1 MRIKIF
7 MDGASIDDMLKLKK
21 ETFIS
26 GFTTNP
32 TLMRKAGISDFESYC
47 RNILNEITDMPISFE
62 VFADDYE
69 EMKRQANKI
78 TSWGKNV
85 YVKIPIMNTRG
96 VSSIPLI
103 RELSSEGIKLNITA
117 IMTVDQV
124 RNVMSVIS
132 KSTSTFVSVFAGR
145 IADTGVDPLPIMI
158 ECMELVKTNPNAE
171 LLWASPREVF
181 NLYQAEK
188 IGCHIITMVPE
199 LIAKITLNCKSL
211 DEYSLETVQ
220 MFYNDAVKAGY
231 KL

>member
-47 RNILNEITDMPISFE
+47 RNILNEITDMPMSFE

-69 EMKRQANKI
+69 EMKRQAHKI
-78 TSWGKNV
+78 TSWGNNV
-85 YVKIPIMNTRG
+85 YVKIPIMNTKG

-103 RELSSEGIKLNITA
+103 QELSSEGIKLNITA
-117 IMTVDQV
+117 IMTVEQV
-124 RNVMSVIS
+124 RNVMDAIS
-132 KSTSTFVSVFAGR
+132 KTTSTFVSVFAGR
-145 IADTGVDPLPIMI
+145 IADTGIDPLSIMI
-158 ECMELVKTNPNAE
+158 ECVELMKTNPKAE
-171 LLWASPREVF
+171 LLWASPREVL
-181 NLYQAEK
+181 NLYQAEQ
-188 IGCHIITMVPE
+188 IGCHIITMVPD
-199 LIAKITLNCKSL
+199 LIAKIPLKGKSL
-211 DEYSLETVQ
+211 HEYSLETVQ
-220 MFYNDAVKAGY
+220 MFYNDATKAGY

>member
-7 MDGASIDDMLKLKK
+7 MDGANLDDMLKLKK
-21 ETFIS
+21 ETFIK

-47 RNILNEITDMPISFE
+47 RHILKEIPDMPISFE

-69 EMKRQANKI
+69 EMKRQAHKI
-78 TSWGKNV
+78 TSWGENV
-85 YVKIPIMNTRG
+85 YVKIPIMNTKR
-96 VSSIPLI
+96 VSSISLI

-117 IMTVDQV
+117 IMTAEQV
-124 RNVMSVIS
+124 RNVIDALS
-132 KSTSTFVSVFAGR
+132 KTTSTFVSVFAGR

-158 ECMELVKTNPNAE
+158 KCMELVKTNPMAE

-199 LIAKITLNCKSL
+199 LIAKIPLNGKSL

-220 MFYNDAVKAGY
+220 MFYSDAVKAGY